1 MSTFKGLLFSQ
12 FASDGLTDL
21 ITELQKKYKPKK
33 GRRFNH
39 GNITY
44 EIGRP
49 ILKDNILEFEISS
62 KIPHDEIKSNKD
74 MKAYFNEI
82 KKILNSE
89 KTKPVSIEMENIVW
103 DSKKET
109 EKQRDYVKLLYQYSL
124 NDLYD
129 DKEVMKRYEAI
140 NQGDSKENLPHVPG
154 VHTKQGILVLILVRE
169 NMQSIGRSHVDILV
183 NANKKVKASI

>member
-1 MSTFKGLLFSQ
+1 MSTLRGLLFSQ
-12 FASDGLTDL
+12 YASEGLANL
-21 ITELQKKYKPKK
+21 VVELQKKYKPKR

-62 KIPHDEIKSNKD
+62 KIPQDELKSNKD
-74 MKAYFNEI
+74 MKTYFTQI

-89 KTKPVSIEMENIVW
+89 KMKPVSIEMENIIW

-109 EKQRDYVKLLYQYSL
+109 EK
-124 NDLYD
+124 
-129 DKEVMKRYEAI
+129 E
-140 NQGDSKENLPHVPG
+140 
-154 VHTKQGILVLILVRE
+154 
-169 NMQSIGRSHVDILV
+169 
-183 NANKKVKASI
+183 